1 MVNIILS
8 AHGEFATSLLKSAEM
23 ITGPL
28 QGITAISFYPNEGM
42 EDLSRKI
49 KTAIE
54 EYGSN
59 ELLIITD
66 LKGGTPCNV
75 SFLLS
80 KQHNFTLLCGLNLPI
95 LLEASFLKDVETS
108 SSILCDKLLEVG
120 STSIQR
126 IL

>member
-1 MVNIILS
+1 MVKVILC

-28 QGITAISFYPNEGM
+28 QGITAISFYPSEGM
-42 EDLSRKI
+42 EDLKQKI
-49 KTAIE
+49 ETVVK
-54 EYGSN
+54 EYENN
-59 ELLIITD
+59 ELIIITD

-80 KQHNFTLLCGLNLPI
+80 KQYNFTLLSGLNLPI
-95 LLEASFLKDVETS
+95 LLEASFLKDIETS
-108 SSILCDKLLEVG
+108 SSILGEKLLEVG
-120 STSIQR
+120 STSIQK